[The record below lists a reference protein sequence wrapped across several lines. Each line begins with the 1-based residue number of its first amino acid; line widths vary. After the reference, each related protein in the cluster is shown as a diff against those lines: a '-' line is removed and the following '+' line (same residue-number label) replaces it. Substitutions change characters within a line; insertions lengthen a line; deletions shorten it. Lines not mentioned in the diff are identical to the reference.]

1 MCGIFASVS
10 SDFFDPAL
18 ILENLRKLEYRG
30 YDSWGVAAATV
41 QSSTVAVGEGSAVR
55 LGFAV
60 QKQVGKIG
68 NAKLKL
74 EPTKLAIGHT
84 RWATHGGVT
93 QANAHPHLSQDGLI
107 AVVHNG
113 IIENHQQLWDELQRD
128 YPSGWVKKSQTDS
141 EVFAHLVAALRPAH
155 GFVEAVRQAFLKL
168 EGLSA
173 LVVADAESGTLVAIK
188 TGSPLVIGLGKKT
201 QWVASDAHS
210 LLAYTKEV
218 IFLEDDQMAVVTPS
232 KVEVRAVKNGK
243 VIKPTVEHLDW
254 QAEMATLGE
263 YPHFMIKEMNE
274 QPSVVQTIA
283 TAFEHQTNQLAR
295 LLARKRKLYLV
306 GCGTAYHAALLSSYV
321 LAEVA
326 GIEATVLAGSEVS
339 HREQFITDKSMVVFF
354 SQSGETID
362 VIQPLKR
369 LKAKGTTTVAIVNVF
384 GSTLDRL
391 ADHRFLLE
399 AGPEVCVLSTKA
411 FMAMVALVMRAAHA
425 VADQPAEAQ
434 QGLQAA
440 AAVMTELLQPAY
452 ARKYIDPLVARLQS
466 AEHFFVIGRG
476 QSYPIALEA
485 ALKVKEV
492 TYLHTEG
499 FAGGELKHG
508 VIALI
513 DQGTPCLV
521 FAPYDDQYN
530 GIISGATEIKARN
543 GYIIGVGAEHNP
555 IFDYHLPVSEVPGFS
570 GLGQLVVAQ
579 LLAYYL
585 ALAKGNDP
593 DKPRNLAKSVTVV

>member
-10 SDFFDPAL
+10 GDFFDPTL
-18 ILENLRKLEYRG
+18 ILENLKKLEYRG
-30 YDSWGVAAATV
+30 YDSWGV
-41 QSSTVAVGEGSAVR
+41 VAVGKRTSAKNLAQANFV
-55 LGFAV
+55 V
-60 QKQVGKIG
+60 QKQTGKIG
-68 NAKLKL
+68 AAKLNLK
-74 EPTKLAIGHT
+74 PTKLALGHT

-93 QANAHPHLSQDGLI
+93 QANAHPHLSQDGLL

-113 IIENHQQLWDELQRD
+113 IIENHQQLWDELQRN
-128 YPSGWVKKSQTDS
+128 YPSNRTKKSETDS
-141 EVFAHLVAALRPAH
+141 EVFAHLVAALKPKF

-173 LVVADAESGTLVAIK
+173 LVVADAESETLVAIK
-188 TGSPLVIGLGKKT
+188 TGSPLVIGLGKDA

-210 LLAYTKEV
+210 LLAYTNKV
-218 IFLEDDQMAVVTPS
+218 IFLEDGQMAVITPNQ
-232 KVEVRAVKNGK
+232 VEVRTVMTGK
-243 VIKPTVEHLDW
+243 VIVPVIEQLDW
-254 QAEMATLGE
+254 ESVTSTQGE
-263 YPHFMIKEMNE
+263 YPHFMLKEMNE
-274 QPSVVQTIA
+274 QPKVLQTIA
-283 TAFEHQTNQLAR
+283 TSFDHQTNQLAR
-295 LLARKRKLYLV
+295 LLSRKRKLYLV

-339 HREQFITDKSMVVFF
+339 HKEQFMAEKSQVVFF

-369 LKAKGTTTVAIVNVF
+369 LKAKDVTTIAIVNVF

-411 FMAMVALVMRAAHA
+411 FLAMVALVMRAAHA
-425 VADQPAEAQ
+425 IADQPAQAQ
-434 QGLQAA
+434 QGLQAVA
-440 AAVMTELLQPAY
+440 EVITELLQPTY

-521 FAPYDDQYN
+521 FAPKDEQYS

-543 GYIIGVGAEHNP
+543 GFIIGVAAEQNP
-555 IFDYHLPVSEVPGFS
+555 VFDYYLPVADVPGFS
-570 GLGQLVVAQ
+570 GLAQVVVAQ
-579 LLAYYL
+579 LVAYYL